1 MSDELDFEKFVN
13 ERNKV
18 REELERMDELVKAYK
33 RVTPKVAPIWDTAS
47 SSIQFNDI
55 SHEILE
61 IGMDIY
67 TAPYDDVWKGI
78 YDPGIYEKDTL
89 WENIHDSGKIARVID
104 AWRNNKALSPLFFV
118 KHVCKDMALVA
129 DGKHRLTVARYM
141 GCKNIPFM
149 VQSNESSWVKN
160 AIPSAQKI

>member
-1 MSDELDFEKFVN
+1 MNDELDFEKFVN

-67 TAPYDDVWKGI
+67 IPHPT
-78 YDPGIYEKDTL
+78 TM
-89 WENIHDSGKIARVID
+89 SGKEYMILEYMRKILCGRISMTVE
-104 AWRNNKALSPLFFV
+104 
-118 KHVCKDMALVA
+118 
-129 DGKHRLTVARYM
+129 RLPESLMPGGIIRLYLHCFSSSMYAKIWHWSQMESTV
-141 GCKNIPFM
+141 
-149 VQSNESSWVKN
+149 
-160 AIPSAQKI
+160 